1 MWVHERVHRPCTRS
15 AVKNLY
21 VISSDTEVMDTW
33 VVDKNNDFFLAFPF
47 SFFLC
52 LRFQFELCLWELR
65 VAFWWAGEKA
75 V

>member
-1 MWVHERVHRPCTRS
+1 MHERVHRPCTRS
-15 AVKNLY
+15 AGKNLC
-21 VISSDTEVMDTW
+21 VISSVTEVMDTW

-65 VAFWWAGEKA
+65 AAFLWAREKA